1 MVLPVVVIVNWMI
14 WFHRFTVWSDD
25 LNFLLHLS
33 TCSDITVM
41 THKYNTQTKKGAV
54 VSNEAL
60 TKVEEKIISTIN
72 CLKEEIINLN
82 DIAIKRLQ
90 EEKKKL

>member
-1 MVLPVVVIVNWMI
+1 
-14 WFHRFTVWSDD
+14 
-25 LNFLLHLS
+25 
-33 TCSDITVM
+33 M